1 MLLVLALGG
10 RVARLGGLCLEGGSQ
25 LTLMMLALGE
35 RLEGSLW
42 GPCPEGGSPL
52 MLMMLA
58 FRGCVLKEGR
68 S

>member
-1 MLLVLALGG
+1 MLLMLAFGG

-25 LTLMMLALGE
+25 LMLMMLALGE
-35 RLEGSLW
+35 RSLW
-42 GPCPEGGSPL
+42 GPCPEGGSQL

-58 FRGCVLKEGR
+58 LGGRALKKSR